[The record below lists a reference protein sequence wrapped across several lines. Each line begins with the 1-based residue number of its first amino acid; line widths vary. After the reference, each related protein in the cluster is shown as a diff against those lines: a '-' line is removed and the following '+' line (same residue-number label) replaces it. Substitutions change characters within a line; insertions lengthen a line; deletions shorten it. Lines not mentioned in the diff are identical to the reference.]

1 MKTADAI
8 GERETPMSLRTLS
21 AATSTLALAVA
32 AIGLQPTSARAD
44 EGMWTFDNFPI
55 AAVNARYG
63 THIDQAWLDRVQN
76 ASVRIQGCSAS
87 LVSGEGLILTNHH
100 CVVGCVQ
107 DLSDAQNDYVKS
119 GWMPATREEEKTC
132 PGQTAEILT
141 DITDVTDR
149 VLGAGAGLE
158 GAAFVQA
165 RAAEQQA
172 IQQEV
177 CGDDVKLTCQ
187 VISFF
192 RGGQYKLYKYRK
204 YEDVRLAFAP
214 EFQAAFFGG
223 DPDNFNFP
231 RYALDVGML
240 RLYEDGKPVQ
250 TPNHL
255 TWNADAPKV
264 GDPVFVAGNPGS
276 TSRLLT
282 ISQLERLRDQVQP
295 LTLIQFSE
303 LRGRLQQW
311 SFTDEETARVAVDPI
326 FGLENSFKATYG
338 QQQALLDPAF
348 LQTKRDEE
356 ARIRAGVAAD
366 PALTARI
373 GDPWSDLAAIQARAS
388 DLYLPYRQ
396 LEQAAGG
403 GSTVY
408 QYAKAIV
415 RASKERAKPVAERR
429 PGNSDADL
437 AALGRRLAAETPITP
452 GLEEVYLTFWLS
464 KTREYLT
471 VDNADVQRLLGRESP
486 EALAHRLVTG
496 TGLADPARRAELL
509 AMTPEQLAASGDP
522 LIELVLRNDDAA
534 QALRAGWEAGVSGPT
549 ARAAEK
555 VAQARFAVLGPNQYP
570 DATFSLRL
578 SYGAVQGWTWRGTEV
593 PAFTYMGGLYD
604 RATGSQP
611 FVLASRFAE
620 NEAAVS
626 KATVYDFVSTNDII
640 GGNSGS
646 PVINADGQ
654 IIGAAF
660 DGNIH
665 SLGGAFGYDGELN
678 RTVTV
683 STAAITEALRNVYH
697 QPRLLEELGV
707 R

>member
-1 MKTADAI
+1 
-8 GERETPMSLRTLS
+8 MSLRSLRLTASL
-21 AATSTLALAVA
+21 A
-32 AIGLQPTSARAD
+32 AIGVATAALSSTATPARAD

-55 AAVNARYG
+55 AAVNQKYG
-63 THIDQAWLDRVQN
+63 TSIDQAWLDRVRQS
-76 ASVRIQGCSAS
+76 AVRLAGCSAS

-107 DLSDAQNDYVKS
+107 DLSTADNDYVKN

-149 VLGAGAGLE
+149 VLGAGTGLE

-165 RAAEQQA
+165 RGAETA
-172 IQQEV
+172 RIQDEV

-187 VISFF
+187 VISFY
-192 RGGQYKLYKYRK
+192 RGGQYALYKFRK
-204 YEDVRLAFAP
+204 YEDVRLVFAP

-231 RYALDVGML
+231 RYALDSGFL
-240 RLYEDGKPVQ
+240 RIYEDGKPVA
-250 TPNHL
+250 TPTHL
-255 TWNADAPKV
+255 TWNANAPKE
-264 GDPVFVAGNPGS
+264 GEAVFVAGNPGS

-303 LRGRLQQW
+303 LRGRMQQYATT
-311 SFTDEETARVAVDPI
+311 SAEAARVTVDPL

-338 QQQALLDPAF
+338 QEGALLDPAF
-348 LQTKRDEE
+348 MAKKRQEE
-356 ARIRAGVAAD
+356 ADLRARVAAD
-366 PALTARI
+366 PAVAARI
-373 GDPWSDLAAIQARAS
+373 GDPWGDLERIQAAAS
-388 DLYLPYRQ
+388 EQYLPYRQ
-396 LEQAAGG
+396 LEGSAGG
-403 GSTVY
+403 GSTLY
-408 QYAKAIV
+408 SYAKAIV
-415 RASKERAKPVAERR
+415 RASKERAKPAAERR
-429 PGNSDADL
+429 AGYSDGDL
-437 AALGRRLAAETPITP
+437 ANLGRRLAQDAPITSD
-452 GLEEVYLTFWLS
+452 LEEISLSFWLS

-471 VDNADVQRLLGRESP
+471 VDNADVKRLLGKESP
-486 EALAHRLVTG
+486 EALADRLVSG
-496 TGLADPARRAELL
+496 TKLADPAFRAEAL

-522 LIELVLRNDDAA
+522 MIALVLANDDAA
-534 QALRAGWEAGVSGPT
+534 QALRTQWESGVSGPT

-555 VAQARFAVLGPNQYP
+555 VAQARFAAYGSNQYP

-578 SYGAVQGWTWRGTEV
+578 SYGAVEGWTYRGVEV
-593 PAFTYMGGLYD
+593 PAFTYMGGLYE
-604 RATGSQP
+604 RATGSAP
-611 FVLASRFAE
+611 FDLAAKFAE
-620 NEAAVS
+620 NEAQVN
-626 KATVYDFVSTNDII
+626 KQTVYDFSSTNDII

-646 PVINADGQ
+646 PVINARGEV
-654 IIGAAF
+654 IGAAF

-665 SLGGAFGYDGELN
+665 SLGGAYGYDGTLN

-683 STAAITEALRNVYH
+683 STAAITEALRNVYQ

-707 R
+707 E

>member
-1 MKTADAI
+1 
-8 GERETPMSLRTLS
+8 MSLRSLGL
-21 AATSTLALAVA
+21 AASMAVLTVA
-32 AIGLQPTSARAD
+32 ASTAIAE

-55 AAVNARYG
+55 QAVNDRYG
-63 THIDQAWLDRVQN
+63 TSIDQAWLDRVRN
-76 ASVRIQGCSAS
+76 AAVRIQGCSAS
-87 LVSGEGLILTNHH
+87 LVSNQGLVLTNHH

-107 DLSDAQNDYVKS
+107 DLSDAQNDYVKN
-119 GWMPATREEEKTC
+119 GWMPATREEERQC

-149 VLGAGAGLE
+149 VLGAGEGLE

-172 IQQEV
+172 IQQET

-192 RGGQYKLYKYRK
+192 RGGQYKLYKFRK
-204 YEDVRLAFAP
+204 YEDVRLVFAP

-231 RYALDVGML
+231 RYALDFGML
-240 RLYEDGKPVQ
+240 RLYEDGQPVQ
-250 TPNHL
+250 TSNHL
-255 TWNADAPKV
+255 TWNANAPTE
-264 GDPVFVAGNPGS
+264 GEPVFVAGNPGS
-276 TSRLLT
+276 TSRLLS

-295 LTLIQFSE
+295 LTLVQSSE
-303 LRGRLQQW
+303 LRGRITQY
-311 SFTDEETARVAVDPI
+311 SFTDEEAARVSVDPL
-326 FGLENSFKATYG
+326 FGLENSFKATSG

-348 LQTKRDEE
+348 MQTKRDEE
-356 ARIRAGVAAD
+356 ARIRSGVAAD
-366 PALTARI
+366 PALAERI
-373 GDPWSDLAAIQARAS
+373 GDPWADLERVQAQAS
-388 DLYLPYRQ
+388 ELYLPYRQ
-396 LEQAAGG
+396 LEASAGG
-403 GSTVY
+403 GSTLY

-415 RASKERAKPVAERR
+415 RASKERAKPAGERR
-429 PGNSDADL
+429 AGYTDGDL
-437 AALGRRLAAETPITP
+437 AALGRRLGAETPIAND
-452 GLEEVYLTFWLS
+452 LEQIGLTFWLS

-471 VDNADVQRLLGRESP
+471 VDNPDVQRLLGRESP
-486 EALAHRLVTG
+486 EALAARLVQG
-496 TGLADPARRAELL
+496 TTLADPARRAALL

-522 LIELVLRNDDAA
+522 LIELVLRNDDTA
-534 QALRAGWEAGVSGPT
+534 QALRAGWESSVSGPT

-555 VAQARFAVLGPNQYP
+555 IAQARFAVLGPNQYP

-578 SYGAVQGWTWRGTEV
+578 SYGSVQGWTYRGTQV

-611 FVLASRFAE
+611 FVLAEQFAAR
-620 NEAAVS
+620 EADVN
-626 KATVYDFVSTNDII
+626 KQTVYDFVSTNDII

-646 PVINADGQ
+646 PVINARGEV
-654 IIGAAF
+654 IGAAF

-683 STAAITEALRNVYH
+683 STAAITESLRNVYR

-707 R
+707 E

>member
-1 MKTADAI
+1 
-8 GERETPMSLRTLS
+8 MSSRLTVSL
-21 AATSTLALAVA
+21 LALGVA
-32 AIGLQPTSARAD
+32 TAALGVHPAPARAE
-44 EGMWTFDNFPI
+44 EGMWTFDAFPI
-55 AAVNARYG
+55 QAVNARYG
-63 THIDQAWLDRVQN
+63 TRIDQAWLDRVQN
-76 ASVRIQGCSAS
+76 AAVRISGCSAS
-87 LVSGEGLILTNHH
+87 LVSDQGLVLTNHH
-100 CVVGCVQ
+100 CVVSCVQ
-107 DLSDAQNDYVKS
+107 DLSDAQNDYVKN
-119 GWMPATREEEKTC
+119 GWMPATREEERQC

-141 DITDVTDR
+141 QITDVTDR
-149 VLGAGAGLE
+149 MLGAGAGLE

-165 RAAEQQA
+165 RGAEQQA
-172 IQQEV
+172 IQHEV

-192 RGGQYKLYKYRK
+192 RGGQYKLYKFRK

-231 RYALDVGML
+231 RYALDFGML
-240 RLYEDGKPVQ
+240 RLYEDGKPVE

-255 TWNADAPKV
+255 TWNPNSPTE
-264 GDPVFVAGNPGS
+264 GEPVFVAGNPG
-276 TSRLLT
+276 TTNRLLS

-295 LTLIQFSE
+295 LNLIQMSE
-303 LRGRLQQW
+303 LRGRMTQY
-311 SFTDEETARVAVDPI
+311 SFTDEEAARVSVDPL

-338 QQQALLDPAF
+338 QQQALTDPAF
-348 LQTKRDEE
+348 LQVKRDEE

-366 PALTARI
+366 PALVARI
-373 GDPWSDLAAIQARAS
+373 GDPWTDLEAIQARAS
-388 DLYLPYRQ
+388 ELYLPYRQ
-396 LEQAAGG
+396 LEASAGA
-403 GSTVY
+403 GSTFY
-408 QYAKAIV
+408 NLARAIV
-415 RASKERAKPVAERR
+415 RTSKERAKPVAERR
-429 PGNSDADL
+429 PGYSDADI
-437 AALGRRLAAETPITP
+437 AATGRRIAAEVPISSD
-452 GLEEVYLTFWLS
+452 LEQISLTFWLS

-471 VDNADVQRLLGRESP
+471 VDNPDVQRLLGRESP
-486 EALAHRLVTG
+486 EALAARLVEG
-496 TGLADPARRAELL
+496 TGLAMPARRVELL

-522 LIELVLRNDDAA
+522 MIELVLKNDDAA
-534 QALRAGWEAGVSGPT
+534 QALRAGWESAVSGPT

-578 SYGAVQGWTWRGTEV
+578 SYGSVQGWTYRGTEV

-611 FVLASRFAE
+611 FVLAERFAR
-620 NEAAVS
+620 NEARVN
-626 KATVYDFVSTNDII
+626 KDTVYDFVSTNDII

-646 PVINADGQ
+646 PVINAAGEV
-654 IIGAAF
+654 IGAAF

-665 SLGGAFGYDGELN
+665 SLGGAFGYDGALN

-683 STAAITEALRNVYH
+683 STAAITEALRNVYD
-697 QPRLLEELGV
+697 QPRLLAELGV